1 MNKTNNHLSL
11 QLAEHQKRPRH
22 TMCVLVWDRHEHH
35 CPELD
40 LRRCATQLFSAKQ
53 VCCCIYLN
61 GTGSNIGGNWF
72 NWYNAGPAIVSRFYT
87 QLLFNFNI
95 NNAYSIDLIKSRLL
109 LYIFLYLCQVT
120 FHSSLTVQSYA
131 RHLNILTNR
140 TTALGVLSILKSR
153 FVDYWSV
160 DNMNPD
166 TTPKEMLDVRA
177 SSQNKRQIQQTSI
190 VSLD

>member
-1 MNKTNNHLSL
+1 
-11 QLAEHQKRPRH
+11 
-22 TMCVLVWDRHEHH
+22 
-35 CPELD
+35 
-40 LRRCATQLFSAKQ
+40 
-53 VCCCIYLN
+53 
-61 GTGSNIGGNWF
+61 
-72 NWYNAGPAIVSRFYT
+72 
-87 QLLFNFNI
+87 
-95 NNAYSIDLIKSRLL
+95 
-109 LYIFLYLCQVT
+109 
-120 FHSSLTVQSYA
+120 
-131 RHLNILTNR
+131 LTNR